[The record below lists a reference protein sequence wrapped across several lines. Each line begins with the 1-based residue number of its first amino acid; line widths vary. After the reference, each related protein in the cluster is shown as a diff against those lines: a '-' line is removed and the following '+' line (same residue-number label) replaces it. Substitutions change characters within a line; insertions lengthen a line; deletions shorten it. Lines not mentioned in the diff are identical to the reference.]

1 MQWAFVTA
9 NYVGQALGYQSYHN
23 VSEWMVNH
31 HATVEQFHGPQYAE
45 RFEELVSGIKAG
57 GFDAIELWV
66 GHLEPLTATP
76 EMLADAVGILKKYD
90 MPVISYTAGFGQPG
104 VSRADAIR
112 IFETAKALGAK
123 VLAQGFHPANGP
135 LVSELA
141 AQYGIRMGLENHP
154 HKNAQEVI
162 DIVAPFAPWVGA
174 AIDTGW
180 FGTQGGDA
188 AQAVRELR
196 DHIVHIH
203 LKDIVAAGGHT
214 TCVLGEGV
222 VDIRGVL
229 RELKQI
235 GYAGPISI
243 EHEPY
248 NYDPMPECI
257 ESLKRAKAWWAEA

>member
-9 NYVGQALGYQSYHN
+9 NYVGRALNYQSYDH
-23 VSEWMVNH
+23 VSKWMVNH
-31 HATVEQFHGPQYAE
+31 TATVAQFEGPRFSE
-45 RFEELVSGIKAG
+45 HFEELVSGIKAA

-66 GHLEPLTATP
+66 GHLEPSVATP
-76 EMLADAVGILKKYD
+76 ELVAEAVRILKAYD

-104 VSRADAIR
+104 VSRADAIH
-112 IFETAKALGAK
+112 IFEVAQALGAK
-123 VLAQGFHPANGP
+123 VLAQGFHPDNGP
-135 LVSELA
+135 LVSELG

-154 HKNAQEVI
+154 HKSAQEVI

-180 FGTQGGDA
+180 FGTQGFDA

-196 DHIVHIH
+196 NNLIHVH
-203 LKDIVAAGGHT
+203 LKDIRAVGGHT
-214 TCVLGEGV
+214 TCTLGDGV
-222 VDIRGVL
+222 VDIKGVL

-248 NYDPMPECI
+248 NYDPMPECV

>member
-9 NYVGQALGYQSYHN
+9 NYVGRALGYTQYAD
-23 VSEWMVNH
+23 VSNWGVNH
-31 HATVEQFHGPQYAE
+31 RATVEQFHGPQFAE
-45 RFEELVSGIKAG
+45 RFEDLVAGIKAG

-66 GHLEPLTATP
+66 AHLEPLIATP
-76 EMLADAVGILKKYD
+76 EMVETAVAILARHQL
-90 MPVISYTAGFGQPG
+90 PVISYTAGFGQPG
-104 VSRADAIR
+104 VARADAVR
-112 IFETAKALGAK
+112 IFETAQRLGAR
-123 VLAQGFHPANGP
+123 VLAQGFHPANGA
-135 LVSELA
+135 LVSELG

-154 HKNAQEVI
+154 QKNAQEVI

-180 FGTQGGDA
+180 FGTQGYDA
-188 AQAVRELR
+188 ARAVRELR
-196 DHIVHIH
+196 DHLVHVH
-203 LKDIVAAGGHT
+203 LKDVAAAGGHH

-248 NYDPMPECI
+248 NYDPMPECM
-257 ESLKRAKAWWAEA
+257 ENLQRAKAWWAES